1 MLRWLFNL
9 AYLLA
14 IAVTLPWWLYKAA
27 TTGKYR
33 RGMWAKLTGKPP
45 QLNDSKPVAWFHAVS
60 VGEALLLKPL
70 LARFRAESPDVQCVL
85 STTTNTG
92 YDVATE
98 KYPDLKV
105 FYAPLDFTW
114 SVRRV
119 FAALQP
125 RLLVLVELELW
136 PNLLMEAARRDI
148 PVAVVNARLSARSH
162 RGYRRVLPLLR
173 PALRAIHWWGAQTDA
188 IAKRIASLTANIPTR
203 IETTGSIKYDG
214 APSDRDNPKTQ
225 ELRRLLAIAP
235 GQTILVAG
243 STQGDEERIL
253 FEAFMMLRHRCPGL
267 RLVLVPRHPE
277 RFEAVASMLES
288 SGEPFGRRSQL
299 SADQT
304 AVTPIILVDTVG
316 ELAAVWGLANL
327 GYVGGS
333 MACGR
338 GGQSMIEPAG
348 YGVPVCFGP
357 ETWNFKETVDKL
369 LEADAAV
376 RVENPGELF
385 TVLAA
390 WLDNPAAAQR
400 VGDRARRFIAAQ
412 RGAVSAS
419 SRALIG
425 LLDSRWARRRSA

>member
-33 RGMWAKLTGKPP
+33 HGMWAKLTGKPP
-45 QLNDSKPVAWFHAVS
+45 QLNDARPVAWFHAVS
-60 VGEALLLKPL
+60 VGEVLLLKPL
-70 LARFRAESPDVQCVL
+70 LARFRAESPGVQCVL

-98 KYPDLKV
+98 KYPDLTV
-105 FYAPLDFTW
+105 FYAPLDFSW

-119 FAALQP
+119 FAAFRPQ
-125 RLLVLVELELW
+125 LLVLVELELW
-136 PNLLMEAARRDI
+136 PNLLMEAARREI

-173 PALRAIHWWGAQTDA
+173 PALRAIRWWGAQTDA
-188 IAKRIASLTANIPTR
+188 IADRIASLAVNIPTR

-214 APSDRDNPKTQ
+214 APSDRDNPKTE
-225 ELRRLLAIAP
+225 ELRRLFAVAP

-253 FEAFMMLRHRCPGL
+253 FEAFTMLRNRRPEL
-267 RLVLVPRHPE
+267 RLILVPRHPE
-277 RFEAVASMLES
+277 RFEVVASMLES
-288 SGEPFGRRSQL
+288 SGEPFQRRLQL
-299 SADQT
+299 SNQT
-304 AVTPIILVDTVG
+304 AATPIVLVDTVG
-316 ELAAVWGLANL
+316 ELAAVWGLADL

-419 SRALIG
+419 ARALIG
-425 LLDSRWARRRSA
+425 LLDGRNARRRSA